1 MERDVI
7 GLIPAGGKATRISPL
22 PGSKELFPVGFHPH
36 GPEGELRPKVV
47 SHYLL
52 ERMRTAG
59 VTKAFIVIRKGKW
72 DIPEYYGD
80 GSLLDMQLGY
90 LVMNLPYGPPYTL
103 DQAYPFVQHATVA
116 FGFPDILFTPEDA
129 FAQLLAELDA
139 GSADVVLGVFPVNAP
154 QKWDMVDFDPAGRV
168 QGFSFKPPQTHLR
181 YGWALAVWRPAFTE
195 FMHQFLAQRTAQY
208 DQPEGTPPELSVG
221 EVLQA
226 AMAAGLVVGSR
237 VFESG
242 TCLDVGTPGDLL
254 QAIRNAV
261 GPQAE
266 GA

>member
-7 GLIPAGGKATRISPL
+7 GLIPAAGKATRISPL

-52 ERMRTAG
+52 ERMRLGG
-59 VTKAFIVIRKGKW
+59 VTKAFLVIRKGKW

-80 GSLLDMQLGY
+80 GDMLDMQLGY
-90 LVMNLPYGPPYTL
+90 LIMNQPYGPPYTL

-129 FAQLLAELDA
+129 FAQLLAELNA

-154 QKWDMVDFDPAGRV
+154 RKWDMVDLESSGRV
-168 QGFSFKPPQTHLR
+168 KGFAFKPAQSELQ
-181 YGWALAVWRPAFTE
+181 YGWALAVWRPSFTA
-195 FMHQFLAQRTAQY
+195 FMHRFLAARTAQY
-208 DQPEGTPPELSVG
+208 GHSGGTPPEFSVG

-226 AMAAGLVVGSR
+226 AVAEGLWVGSR
-237 VFESG
+237 IFESG

-261 GPQAE
+261 GPA
-266 GA
+266 

>member
-1 MERDVI
+1 MDRDVI
-7 GLIPAGGKATRISPL
+7 GIIPAGGKATRISPL

-59 VTKAFIVIRKGKW
+59 VREAFIVIRKGKW

-80 GSLLDMQLGY
+80 GSMLDMRIGY
-90 LVMNLPYGPPYTL
+90 LIMNLPYGPPYTL
-103 DQAYPFVQHATVA
+103 DQAYPFVRHRTVA

-139 GSADVVLGVFPVNAP
+139 RQADAVLGVFPVNAP
-154 QKWDMVDFDPAGRV
+154 HKWDMVDLDSSGRV
-168 QGFSFKPPQTHLR
+168 QGFSFKPQQTHLQ
-181 YGWALAVWRPAFTE
+181 YGWALAVWRPSFTE
-195 FMHQFLAQRTAQY
+195 FMHDFLAARTAQY
-208 DQPEGTPPELSVG
+208 GQPESTPPELTVG

-226 AMAAGLVVGSR
+226 AVAAGLVVGSR
-237 VFESG
+237 IFESG
-242 TCLDVGTPGDLL
+242 TCLDVGTPSDLL

-261 GPQAE
+261 NPS
-266 GA
+266 